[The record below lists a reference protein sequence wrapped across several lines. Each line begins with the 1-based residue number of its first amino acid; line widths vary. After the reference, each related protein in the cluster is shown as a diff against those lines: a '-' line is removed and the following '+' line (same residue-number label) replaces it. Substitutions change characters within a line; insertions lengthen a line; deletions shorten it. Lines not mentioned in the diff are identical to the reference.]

1 MFNLWISLSVVIGY
15 IAIAMEN
22 RIKINKGA
30 VALLTAVICW
40 LLVFLKSYPQHTANL
55 QHLDQHLSDISQ
67 VLFFLIGSMAVIEL
81 IDVYKGF
88 TIITDFI
95 QTKDSR
101 VLLWAVSWVTFV
113 ISSFLANMT
122 VAMIMISLLRRLI
135 PDREQRLIFVSLV
148 VVASN
153 AGGAWTP
160 IGDTTTMMLWVGGQ
174 VTTMTILKK
183 VFLPSVVCLLVPLTY
198 FSWTIKKG
206 SLVQSVVNVAEP
218 FEKGRKRVF
227 YFGIG
232 TMVAVPFLTA
242 MTTIPPYMGMLLSLS
257 IMWLLTDMI
266 HQERHFLKIP
276 HILAKIDMSSVFFFM
291 GILLM
296 VAGLETAGV
305 LHSLSITMEYYLKT
319 KVVITFMMGI
329 ISAIV
334 DNVPI
339 TAAIMG
345 MYSLKSYVVDSPLW
359 IMTAYCVGTGGSILI
374 IGSASGIVAMAMEK
388 IDFMWYLRKMSLPI
402 LIGYWAGFLLIR

>member
-1 MFNLWISLSVVIGY
+1 MFNLWIILSVVVGY

-22 RIKINKGA
+22 KIKINKGA

-101 VLLWAVSWVTFV
+101 VLLWAVSWVTFI

-135 PDREQRLIFVSLV
+135 LDREQRLIFVSLV

-174 VTTMTILKK
+174 VSTMAILKK
-183 VFLPSVVCLLVPLTY
+183 VFLPSIVSLLVPLTY
-198 FSWTIKKG
+198 FSLTMKKG
-206 SLVQSVVNVAEP
+206 SLVQSVVRVVEP

-257 IMWLLTDMI
+257 VMWLLTDLI

-296 VAGLETAGV
+296 VAGLETAGI
-305 LHSLSITMEYYLKT
+305 LRSLSITMEYYLKT
-319 KVVITFMMGI
+319 KVVITFVMGVV
-329 ISAIV
+329 SAIV

-339 TAAIMG
+339 TAAMMG

-388 IDFMWYLRKMSLPI
+388 VDFMWYLRKMSLPI
-402 LIGYWAGFLLIR
+402 LIGYWAGFLLLR

>member
-1 MFNLWISLSVVIGY
+1 MFNRWISLSVVVGY

-22 RIKINKGA
+22 KIKINKGA

-40 LLVFLKSYPQHTANL
+40 LLVFLKSYPQHAANL

-101 VLLWAVSWVTFV
+101 VLLWAVSWVTFI

-135 PDREQRLIFVSLV
+135 PDREQRLIFVGLV

-174 VTTMTILKK
+174 VTTMVILKK
-183 VFLPSVVCLLVPLTY
+183 VFLPSIVCLLVPLTY
-198 FSWTIKKG
+198 FSLMMKKG
-206 SLVQSVVNVAEP
+206 SLIKSVAPVAEP

-242 MTTIPPYMGMLLSLS
+242 ITTIPPYMGMLLSLS
-257 IMWLLTDMI
+257 LMWLLTDLI

-276 HILAKIDMSSVFFFM
+276 HILAKIDMSSVFFFL

-296 VAGLETAGV
+296 VAGLETAGI
-305 LHSLSITMEYYLKT
+305 LRSLSLTMEYYLKT
-319 KVVITFMMGI
+319 KVVITFAMGI
-329 ISAIV
+329 ISAII

-339 TAAIMG
+339 TAAMMG
-345 MYSLKSYVVDSPLW
+345 MYSLKSYVVNSPLW